1 MTRRRTKKGPR
12 SGRAD
17 RFRGPAQC
25 RHAPVCCHRSFSFI
39 QANRSEA
46 VVLHSSPLIFGFR
59 ADLCSLATTY
69 KTTGQSREMAEA
81 GCLFSYGIKL
91 TDAYVLAARLTD
103 KILRGARPADTP
115 AEQPYKVE
123 LVINLKTAKT
133 LGLTVPQPVMGQAD
147 EVTE

>member
-1 MTRRRTKKGPR
+1 MPKQHDRVELQL
-12 SGRAD
+12 AD
-17 RFRGPAQC
+17 VHNPADF
-25 RHAPVCCHRSFSFI
+25 APAFSFI

-46 VVLHSSPLIFGFR
+46 IVLHSRLQRSARKPNMSGDEKLP
-59 ADLCSLATTY
+59 
-69 KTTGQSREMAEA
+69 TTGQSREMAEA

-115 AEQPYKVE
+115 AEQPYKFE

-147 EVTE
+147 EVIE

>member
-1 MTRRRTKKGPR
+1 
-12 SGRAD
+12 
-17 RFRGPAQC
+17 
-25 RHAPVCCHRSFSFI
+25 
-39 QANRSEA
+39 
-46 VVLHSSPLIFGFR
+46 
-59 ADLCSLATTY
+59 
-69 KTTGQSREMAEA
+69 MAEA